1 MSLESRVRDAL
12 ERSSEVVSP
21 DVRRDLVS
29 VRRKARR
36 AVVFKRVGG
45 ALLATAL
52 VLAALFLG
60 PRTLDASRSREPAR
74 PASSDA
80 TLGPMGSYPLVGA
93 WTQEQ
98 SCGDFVRALT
108 AFGLSD
114 YIPGFLVGNGYRP
127 GPKHR
132 IATQTH
138 PCKESGPAIQRTWT
152 FDGTQFLGF
161 ANGKQV
167 DYAIP
172 EIVDDD
178 AFRMSHINFGF
189 RVDGDTIRF
198 VVPPVPRSCT
208 GPDCLSQH
216 AWAVAAFGMGP
227 WHRVAQ

>member
-1 MSLESRVRDAL
+1 VKDAL
-12 ERSSEVVSP
+12 ERSSEMVSP

-29 VRRKARR
+29 VRRKAWR

-52 VLAALFLG
+52 LVTAVFLG
-60 PRTLDASRSREPAR
+60 PRFLDASRSREPAR
-74 PASSDA
+74 PGSSAA
-80 TLGPMGSYPLVGA
+80 TMGPVGTYPLVGA

-98 SCGDFVRALT
+98 SCGDFVRTLT

-114 YIPGFLVGNGYRP
+114 HIPRLLVGNGYRP
-127 GPKHR
+127 GPGRR

-138 PCKESGPAIQRTWT
+138 LCKGSGPAIQRTWT
-152 FDGTQFLGF
+152 FDGTRLLGF

-172 EIVDDD
+172 EIVDDH
-178 AFRMSHINFGF
+178 AFRVSHINFGF
-189 RVDGDTIRF
+189 RIDGDTIRF
-198 VVPPVPRSCT
+198 IVPPVPRSCT